1 MSDPFEGR
9 PFPRA
14 VLIGA
19 AVLIS
24 FVIAVAAFVRV
35 TGIGRATL
43 ELAPQVTMRE
53 LRFEDIAEAKKRIY
67 ADKVVVAE
75 VSEVSAP
82 FIFGVLRAMQ
92 RQRKLL
98 QVPFESPYLL
108 SLRADGQLILEDP
121 SVGERIDLR
130 AFGPDN
136 TKAFSALL
144 TMPPLSPTSTSP

>member
-19 AVLIS
+19 AILIS
-24 FVIAVAAFVRV
+24 FVIALAAFVRM
-35 TGIGRATL
+35 TGIGRSAL
-43 ELAPQVTMRE
+43 ESTPPVAVRE

-67 ADKVVVAE
+67 ADNVAVAE
-75 VSEVSAP
+75 VNEISAP
-82 FIFGVLRAMQ
+82 FIFGVLRATQ

-98 QVPFESPYLL
+98 QVPFDAPYRL
-108 SLRADGQLILEDP
+108 SLHTDGQLILEDP

-136 TKAFSALL
+136 TQAFATLL
-144 TMPPLSPTSTSP
+144 NTSPPSTPTPP